1 MSDYE
6 LRRILC
12 MIGIILT
19 TSTVHAAPAFVVG
32 LSSAIGTSG
41 VTQTINTTGA
51 NFYAAAVSGASGF
64 APTLTDSSSNI
75 WTLVKSTVSTNTGL
89 ILYYS
94 SNVVTSASYKLTL
107 AAGSFS
113 SICFGAFSGMQTSPT
128 PFQTFTSTSVSN
140 GTTMTYP
147 TITPSGS
154 SLMTAGASVNGAETI
169 SMNTSYVQASTQAFV
184 SGVAYGCGL
193 DYLATSSANG
203 PSWTFSVNTDIAGV
217 NAAFT
222 AGALIGINPRQI
234 IIIQ

>member
-1 MSDYE
+1 M
-6 LRRILC
+6 RRIIFIPLMLAASMC
-12 MIGIILT
+12 
-19 TSTVHAAPAFVVG
+19 SAAPAFVVG

-51 NFYAAAVSGASGF
+51 NFYAAAVSGAAGF
-64 APTLTDSSSNI
+64 APTLTDNESNV
-75 WTLVKSTVSTNTGL
+75 WTVVKSTVSTNTGL
-89 ILYYS
+89 VLYYS
-94 SNVVTSASYKLTL
+94 SNPVTAASYTLTL

-113 SICFGAFSGMQTSPT
+113 SICFGAFSGMQTNPT
-128 PFQTFTSTSVSN
+128 PFQTFTSTSIAN

-184 SGVAYGCGL
+184 SGTAYGCGL

-222 AGALIGINPRQI
+222 AGALIGVNPRQI
-234 IIIQ
+234 IISQ